1 MGAACR
7 TAEVTAL
14 DVVYALKRQ
23 GKTIYGF
30 GDAARGTGHA
40 TLERRI
46 AASPGVCVGYVG
58 FFLRWFGMSLAQFFK
73 TCLPLSRRAAVATR
87 WSRVEL
93 GFEPREAVETSAC
106 GFVLLKFISPCR
118 AEVRTG
124 DPEPRQSLFCR
135 K

>member
-58 FFLRWFGMSLAQFFK
+58 FFCVG
-73 TCLPLSRRAAVATR
+73 
-87 WSRVEL
+87 
-93 GFEPREAVETSAC
+93 SAC
-106 GFVLLKFISPCR
+106 LWRSSSRLAC
-118 AEVRTG
+118 
-124 DPEPRQSLFCR
+124 L
-135 K
+135 

>member
-58 FFLRWFGMSLAQFFK
+58 FFFALVRHVSGAVLQDLLASEPPSGSSDPLEQGGAWLRA
-73 TCLPLSRRAAVATR
+73 SR
-87 WSRVEL
+87 
-93 GFEPREAVETSAC
+93 G
-106 GFVLLKFISPCR
+106 G
-118 AEVRTG
+118 
-124 DPEPRQSLFCR
+124 
-135 K
+135 

>member
-46 AASPGVCVGYVG
+46 AASP
-58 FFLRWFGMSLAQFFK
+58 
-73 TCLPLSRRAAVATR
+73 
-87 WSRVEL
+87 
-93 GFEPREAVETSAC
+93 
-106 GFVLLKFISPCR
+106 
-118 AEVRTG
+118 
-124 DPEPRQSLFCR
+124 
-135 K
+135 